1 MQTKNMHSLLFIVVD
16 IRAREVVSDTSAV
29 YLAANGVE
37 GKQDLGKARGEI
49 CKEYSSGL

>member
-1 MQTKNMHSLLFIVVD
+1 MKTKYAQFTVYCCGYKSQRGSSD
-16 IRAREVVSDTSAV
+16 ISAV